1 MKPVVIVGTGHAGY
15 TTAREFRKHDTDTP
29 LVLVTADDGTSYTKP
44 MLSNAMARGKT
55 PDQLAQA
62 TAEQMEQQLD
72 ARILSHTRVTGID
85 ADNRRLHF
93 ADGSELDTARIV
105 LGIGANQIDPHL
117 PGDGADD
124 VLAVND
130 LDAYTTAR
138 EALED
143 AQRVVIIG
151 GGLIG
156 CEFANDWV
164 KAGYDVTIIEALDY
178 CLGRMLP
185 PKAGA
190 SLRDKLEGAGIRI
203 VTGRTAT
210 AVERA
215 DGGLVVVDDAGER
228 HAADVAFRALGLRP
242 KTRLAADAGIE
253 TNRGICTDRRLETS
267 RPGIHALGDCAE
279 VDGLVLPFVMPIT
292 NAARAL
298 GATLAGTPTEVNYPV
313 MPVIVKTPACPVQL
327 YAPPEGVAGE
337 WQEEALDNGG
347 IRGLFHDPSGNL
359 RGFVLTGA
367 AVQEKGEL
375 AAKVPGYFDNRDADA
390 PADA

>member
-15 TTAREFRKHDTDTP
+15 TTARELRKHDTQTP

-62 TAEQMEQQLD
+62 TAGQMEEQLDARVLTHTRVQQLD
-72 ARILSHTRVTGID
+72 A
-85 ADNRRLHF
+85 DNRKLYF
-93 ADGSELDTARIV
+93 GDGSELEAERIV
-105 LGIGANQIDPHL
+105 LGIGANQVDPHL

-138 EALED
+138 EALD
-143 AQRVVIIG
+143 GARRVVIVG

-164 KAGYDVTIIEALDY
+164 KAGHDVTIIEALEY
-178 CLGRMLP
+178 PLGRMLP
-185 PKAGA
+185 PKAGE
-190 SLRDKLEGAGIRI
+190 SLRAKLEGAGIR
-203 VTGRTAT
+203 VLTGRSVT

-215 DGGLVVVDDAGER
+215 DGGLVVIDDAGER
-228 HAADVAFRALGLRP
+228 HPADVAFRALGLRP

-267 RPGIHALGDCAE
+267 KPGIYALGDCAE
-279 VDGLVLPFVMPIT
+279 VDGLVLPFVMPVT

-298 GATLAGTPTEVNYPV
+298 GATLAGTPTEVHYPV

-327 YAPPEGVAGE
+327 YAPPQGVAGA
-337 WQEEALDNGG
+337 WAEEVLDNGG
-347 IRGLFHDPSGNL
+347 VRGLFHDPRGTL
-359 RGFVLTGA
+359 RGFVLTGP
-367 AVQEKGEL
+367 AVQQKAEL
-375 AAKVPGYFDNRDADA
+375 AARVPGYFDNLDAA
-390 PADA
+390 RAESA